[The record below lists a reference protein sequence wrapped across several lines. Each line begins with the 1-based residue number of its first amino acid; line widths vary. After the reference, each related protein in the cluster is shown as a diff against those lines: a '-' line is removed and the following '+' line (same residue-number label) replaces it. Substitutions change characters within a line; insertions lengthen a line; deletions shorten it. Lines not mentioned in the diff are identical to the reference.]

1 MTLKSTLSVC
11 VVMPMQLSHK
21 YTYKWC
27 NVNKCT
33 NKFATVGDEHGKKA
47 LWETDV
53 TDPDLA
59 KFVKL

>member
-1 MTLKSTLSVC
+1 
-11 VVMPMQLSHK
+11 MPMQLTPK
-21 YTYKWC
+21 YTYIWC
-27 NVNKCT
+27 NVNKCA
-33 NKFATVGDEHGKKA
+33 NKFKTVGGEHGKKA